1 MSVGA
6 DGLQA
11 AAEWVGGLPTVVRAA
26 AVLLAALVAAR
37 LVEFGANRLAARLE
51 PGAETF
57 PQLVVRDLR
66 APLYAAVLLLGL
78 LAAWRLS
85 APPAFLWPV
94 EPAIRT
100 AVVIVVGYAAV
111 RLGRLTLERLQ
122 DGDRRYE
129 FAPLV
134 ANFWSLFVVIV
145 AGISVLSVWDVS
157 LTPLLASAGVLGL
170 VIGFA
175 ARDAIANLV
184 GGVALYFDDTY
195 RLGDFVVLESGQR
208 GTVVDIGLRSTTL
221 LTRDRVM
228 VTVPNSVLN
237 STQVINES
245 SPRRS
250 KRIRVPVRV
259 AYGTDADRL
268 ERLLLEV
275 AADADN
281 VIDNPRPQVHFGAFG
296 DAGLEYELRAYVPH
310 PTTEPHAVDELNTAI
325 YDRLAAAGIEIPYP
339 QRDVRF
345 REGSRVR
352 PEAGETPDVSP
363 GPPPG
368 RDPEPDSEREADPDR
383 NPSSDPAPRGDG
395 GRD

>member
-1 MSVGA
+1 MSVAA
-6 DGLQA
+6 DGLRA
-11 AAEWVGGLPTVVRAA
+11 VAEWVGGLPTAVRAA
-26 AVLLAALVAAR
+26 AVLLAALLVAR
-37 LVEFGANRLAARLE
+37 LVEFGANRLAVRLE

-66 APLYAAVLLLGL
+66 APLYATVLLLGA
-78 LAAWRLS
+78 LAAWRLWT
-85 APPAFLWPV
+85 PPAFLWPV
-94 EPAIRT
+94 GPTIRT
-100 AVVIVVGYAAV
+100 AVVAVVGYAAV
-111 RLGRLTLERLQ
+111 RLGRLALERLE
-122 DGDRRYE
+122 DRDRRYE

-145 AGISVLSVWDVS
+145 VGISVLAVWDVS

-275 AADADN
+275 AADATN
-281 VIDNPRPQVHFGAFG
+281 VIDSPSPQVHFAAFG

-310 PTTEPHAVDELNTAI
+310 PTTEPRAIDELNTAI

-345 REGSRVR
+345 REGRRR
-352 PEAGETPDVSP
+352 PPNGSGAAGGSGT
-363 GPPPG
+363 GAPG
-368 RDPEPDSEREADPDR
+368 RDPAPG
-383 NPSSDPAPRGDG
+383 SDPRGDG

>member
-6 DGLQA
+6 DGLRA
-11 AAEWVGGLPTVVRAA
+11 AVERVAGLPTAVRVA
-26 AVLLAALVAAR
+26 AVLLGALAAAR
-37 LVEFGANRLAARLE
+37 LVEFVASRLAARLE
-51 PGAETF
+51 PGAETL
-57 PQLVVRDLR
+57 PQLVVRELR
-66 APLYAAVLLLGL
+66 GPLYAVVLLGGLLLAWRTTPTPAVLW
-78 LAAWRLS
+78 AV
-85 APPAFLWPV
+85 APALRSL
-94 EPAIRT
+94 I
-100 AVVIVVGYAAV
+100 AVVLGYAAV
-111 RLGRLTLERLQ
+111 RLGRLVLGELQ
-122 DGDRRYE
+122 NRDRRYE
-129 FAPLV
+129 FTPLV
-134 ANFWSLFVVIV
+134 ANFWSLAVVIAV
-145 AGISVLSVWDVS
+145 AFAVLSVWNVS
-157 LTPLLASAGVLGL
+157 LAPLLASAGVLGL

-228 VTVPNSVLN
+228 VSVPNSVLN

-275 AADADN
+275 AADSTA
-281 VIDNPRPQVHFGAFG
+281 VIDSPRPQVHFAAFG
-296 DAGLEYELRAYVPH
+296 DAGLEYELRAYIPH
-310 PTTEPHAVDELNTAI
+310 PTAEPRAIDELNTAI
-325 YDRLAAAGIEIPYP
+325 YTGLADADIEIPYP

-345 REGSRVR
+345 REGRRDPLS
-352 PEAGETPDVSP
+352 ESATPDSDPDPARNPDRSP
-363 GPPPG
+363 GH
-368 RDPEPDSEREADPDR
+368 
-383 NPSSDPAPRGDG
+383 RGDG